1 MCARP
6 AVTPLRPFPVDLIE
20 SRDPPNSGERIQ
32 KLGDF
37 QFATSQHGLAV
48 AEQQHVKVVIEQFAQ
63 RSFKLRGIIEFG
75 LWNQAQRARRVAD
88 DRVAQEQDAAHFA

>member
-1 MCARP
+1 MCAR
-6 AVTPLRPFPVDLIE
+6 AAGDSLPVHFRFDLVE
-20 SRDPPNSGERIQ
+20 SRDPPDSGERIQ

-75 LWNQAQRARRVAD
+75 LRNQAQRARQPEIKVMSIL
-88 DRVAQEQDAAHFA
+88 EQTSL